1 MKYISRGRNKINA
14 WLSWL
19 ILSFSLLAQLTAS
32 WTLHGVKS
40 KSPTTINKNVDRRDR
55 ISLSLQ
61 ADGNDD
67 TTMSNDGV
75 FHSSRR
81 RDVLHQVATTLGAYA
96 VGGFILLGGNVQTA
110 LAIPTIDVNNAMA
123 REFTAF
129 PGLYPTI
136 ATKIVNAAKNQPF
149 TSKKQIYEILSEAEG
164 ERLKQFDKSLVISKP
179 DRQLQ
184 QFKNSQICKYECGS
198 RTSNSYRDEQIKAVQ
213 AGRMGL
219 D

>member
-1 MKYISRGRNKINA
+1 MKYISSTRGKA
-14 WLSWL
+14 WISWW

-32 WTLHGVKS
+32 WTLHGVIS
-40 KSPTTINKNVDRRDR
+40 MSPTINKNVDRRDR
-55 ISLSLQ
+55 ISLCVQ
-61 ADGNDD
+61 AHDNDG
-67 TTMSNDGV
+67 TSMSNDDV

-81 RDVLHQVATTLGAYA
+81 RDVIHQVATTLGASA
-96 VGGFILLGGNVQTA
+96 AGGFFMFGGNVQTA
-110 LAIPTIDVNNAMA
+110 MAIPTIDVNNAMA

-136 ATKIVNAAKNQPF
+136 ATKIVNAAKSQPF
-149 TSKKQIYEILSEAEG
+149 TSKKQIYEILSEAES
-164 ERLKQFDKSLVISKP
+164 ERLKQYDKSLIISKP

-198 RTSNSYRDEQIKAVQ
+198 RTSNSFRDEQIKAVQ

-219 D
+219 E